1 MSGWYKTWF
10 DSEYYH
16 ILYKDRDDNE
26 ARQFIDNLI
35 NYYRISEGE
44 KVLDLACGKGRH
56 SVYLNQKSLDVVGVD
71 LSNKSI
77 AHAKQNENPTL
88 KFQVHDMREILNE
101 NTFDYV
107 LSFFTSF
114 GYFDDQEDD
123 RKVINSVYD
132 SLKSDGYYV
141 IDFMNTNRIIKN
153 FKERELKEIDNIK
166 FEIIRSVNNGFITKQ
181 INFEHKTHDY
191 QFEEKVR
198 AYKLEDFE
206 LIFDNKFK
214 IINTFGNYELQDFD
228 EDTSDRLIIIAQ
240 KLN

>member
-26 ARQFIDNLI
+26 AKQFIDNLI
-35 NYYRISEGE
+35 NYYSISAGE

-56 SVYLNQKSLDVVGVD
+56 SVYLNQKGLDVVGVD

-77 AHAKQNENPTL
+77 AHAKRNENPTL
-88 KFQVHDMREILNE
+88 KFQVHDMRETLRE

-132 SLKSDGYYV
+132 SLTVDGYYV
-141 IDFMNTNRIIKN
+141 IDFMNTNRIIKS
-153 FKERELKEIDNIK
+153 FKESELKEIDTIK
-166 FEIIRSVNNGFITKQ
+166 FEITRSVNNGFITKQ
-181 INFEHKTHDY
+181 INFDHKAQDY

-198 AYKLEDFE
+198 AYKLVDFE

-228 EDTSDRLIIIAQ
+228 EDTSNRLIIIAQ

>member
-35 NYYRISEGE
+35 NYYSISAGE

-56 SVYLNQKSLDVVGVD
+56 SVYLNQKGLDVVGVD

-77 AHAKQNENPTL
+77 AYAKQNENPTL
-88 KFQVHDMREILNE
+88 KFQVHDMRETLRE

-132 SLKSDGYYV
+132 SLTVDGYYV
-141 IDFMNTNRIIKN
+141 IDFMNTNRIIKS
-153 FKERELKEIDNIK
+153 FKESELKEIDTIK
-166 FEIIRSVNNGFITKQ
+166 FEITRSVNNGFITKQ
-181 INFEHKTHDY
+181 INFDHKAQDY

-198 AYKLEDFE
+198 AYKLVDFE

-228 EDTSDRLIIIAQ
+228 EDTSNRLIIIAQ